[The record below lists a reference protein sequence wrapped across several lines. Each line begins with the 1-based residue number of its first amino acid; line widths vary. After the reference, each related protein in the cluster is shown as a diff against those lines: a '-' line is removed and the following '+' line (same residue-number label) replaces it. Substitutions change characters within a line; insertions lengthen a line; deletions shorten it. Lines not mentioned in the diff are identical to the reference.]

1 MERAI
6 GDFGRD
12 IRQPSNPFAN
22 LCQIA
27 LRRAQINALKI
38 ICPKL
43 DPASDAGLLTIGD
56 DVGDGYFLLAPREK
70 YPSTLRGGP
79 EWIAIHTEFPHMT
92 GVRQWCRLNLPNGQ
106 IARSLYSETKRKGK
120 FENTRVTRNVKVSA
134 LYFIQPTIINCIVNL
149 K

>member
-27 LRRAQINALKI
+27 LRRAQTNALKI
-38 ICPKL
+38 ICPEL
-43 DPASDAGLLTIGD
+43 DPDAGLHTIGD
-56 DVGDGYFLLAPREK
+56 DIGDGYFLLAPREK
-70 YPSTLRGGP
+70 YPSTLHGGP
-79 EWIAIHTEFPHMT
+79 EWIAIQTEFPHMM
-92 GVRQWCRLNLPNGQ
+92 GVRQWGRLNLPNGQ

-120 FENTRVTRNVKVSA
+120 AENTHVTRNVKVSVLYA
-134 LYFIQPTIINCIVNL
+134 LQPTIINYTVN
-149 K
+149 